1 MPRGYTFEDIYYKWP
16 QPRTLLPAIVERVSY
31 SLPGD
36 ALKNHLNKFGEVKS
50 MRAVT
55 IKGFGLSKFKL
66 EMVLKQHIP
75 SRIMLQGN
83 PLNIFYTQQPRYCF
97 VCRGAGHEA
106 KNCPKQLA
114 NKQVA
119 LAASGQEIVSNKLAR
134 LVEVEPHDCAH
145 LL

>member
-1 MPRGYTFEDIYYKWP
+1 MA
-16 QPRTLLPAIVERVSY
+16 PAKNTTTAIAERVSY

-36 ALKNHLNKFGEVKS
+36 TLKNHLNKFGEVKS

-55 IKGFGLSKFKL
+55 IKGFGLSMFKL
-66 EMVLKQHIP
+66 EMVLMQDIP

-83 PLNIFYTQQPRYCF
+83 PLNIFYKQQPRFCF

-106 KNCPKQLA
+106 TNCSKRLA

-119 LAASGQEIVSNKLAR
+119 HAAPGQEIVSNKVAR
-134 LVEVEPHDCAH
+134 LVEVEPCDCVR